1 MRLQLSKCRIVG
13 NHMSRLKGR
22 VTLHVFCCFGG
33 FCLLLLFSLHFF
45 KFVVASSIT
54 ISVCSHH
61 PVNGL
66 TLNQRVSTANKLCQT
81 VRSQIRPDFYS
92 GQKSLAW
99 SGSELFDTLI
109 VLPKELF
116 KKVNLVKKS
125 ADDKKHALFP
135 NRQSRVKYLHLLVG
149 EKSALVFLWQH
160 NTPVP
165 SAHHC

>member
-1 MRLQLSKCRIVG
+1 MTLKLLTEHHVGFLS
-13 NHMSRLKGR
+13 LKGR
-22 VTLHVFCCFGG
+22 STGSSETTVVKMQHCSKSHVAAQMKGQAARVLLFFGG
-33 FCLLLLFSLHFF
+33 FCCCCFLCIFF

-61 PVNGL
+61 PVNWL

-116 KKVNLVKKS
+116 KKVNLVKKIS
-125 ADDKKHALFP
+125 RRQKTCIISQHA
-135 NRQSRVKYLHLLVG
+135 K
-149 EKSALVFLWQH
+149 
-160 NTPVP
+160 
-165 SAHHC
+165 

>member
-1 MRLQLSKCRIVG
+1 M
-13 NHMSRLKGR
+13 
-22 VTLHVFCCFGG
+22 FCCFLGV
-33 FCLLLLFSLHFF
+33 FVVVVFFAFFF

-61 PVNGL
+61 PVNWL

-116 KKVNLVKKS
+116 KKVNLVKKNQQTT
-125 ADDKKHALFP
+125 KNMHYFP
-135 NRQSRVKYLHLLVG
+135 TCKVELSTFVCWLV
-149 EKSALVFLWQH
+149 
-160 NTPVP
+160 
-165 SAHHC
+165 